1 MSNVVKSITVV
12 MEEDVHEEYAD
23 ELMRAIVMFK
33 GVLTA
38 EANVV
43 DGGDYVYEMRQKA
56 AIQDKLYKIIKEI

>member
-1 MSNVVKSITVV
+1 

-38 EANVV
+38 EANIV
-43 DGGDYVYEMRQKA
+43 DGGDYVYEMRQRA
-56 AIQDKLYKIIKEI
+56 VVQDKLYKIIKEL